1 MSFNWRNKKMI
12 FITIMDIIWLFRTTD
27 TLRSFRNGTVSSAVS
42 KERKL
47 VFSLS
52 AVLGLVTWTLYLIEN
67 KTENIKYKNE
77 KSDHQSSNK
86 LNGTQK
92 REKSLEAVNKE
103 STFHFVG
110 NALFSLFAV
119 EPFIFNIRSSCLL
132 DGIRYV
138 HIYVGFINLLN
149 CLYFAVICLL
159 LITVNPRDN

>member
-1 MSFNWRNKKMI
+1 MI

-27 TLRSFRNGTVSSAVS
+27 TLRSFRNGSVSSAVS

-67 KTENIKYKNE
+67 KKENIKYKNE

-86 LNGTQK
+86 LHGTQK
-92 REKSLEAVNKE
+92 REKSLEAVNKQHVSFCRE
-103 STFHFVG
+103 R
-110 NALFSLFAV
+110 FSFLSLLL
-119 EPFIFNIRSSCLL
+119 NRLYSCLL
-132 DGIRYV
+132 VGIRYV

-149 CLYFAVICLL
+149 CLYFVVICLL